1 MKASPAMQAI
11 LLEIAD
17 TDLEISRDEQDLRRI
32 LEGEQIALLR
42 DALAS
47 INEAFLELRNAE
59 ENLAQEIGKVA
70 GDLESVEKR
79 IAHDQILANASSSA
93 KDIAGI
99 EHELKSLRQRKSD
112 LEDAELALLEELDTI
127 KASRAGSEAAKAQA
141 AESLASAEASAQ
153 QMIIKARSTLEL
165 HRQHKSGKVA
175 QLSSDLV
182 AVYERLFAR
191 GIAVARL
198 VARDCGA
205 CRIAL
210 TAAAYDDVM
219 ATPVDELTFCPNC
232 QAILI
237 RQ

>member
-32 LEGEQIALLR
+32 LEGEEIALLR

-127 KASRAGSEAAKAQA
+127 KASRAVSEAAKAQA
-141 AESLASAEASAQ
+141 TQSLASAEASAQ